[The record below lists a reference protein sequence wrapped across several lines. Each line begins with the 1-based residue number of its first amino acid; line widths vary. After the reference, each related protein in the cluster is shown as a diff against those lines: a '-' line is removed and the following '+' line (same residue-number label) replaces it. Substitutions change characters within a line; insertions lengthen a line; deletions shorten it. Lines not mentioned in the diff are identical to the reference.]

1 MGLAT
6 HRQSADCSIP
16 VADVA
21 REFLHTTGTLSYP
34 TTQLSGRTGSTQSHF
49 PQVRF
54 WTTSSTVYNGW
65 ERYRPLSCIIPTK
78 KQPAHKAGNLFG
90 QLVRLINRDQVADP

>member
-1 MGLAT
+1 MSAD
-6 HRQSADCSIP
+6 RQSADCSIP

-65 ERYRPLSCIIPTK
+65 ERYRPLSFTNWNGKPATGLGSNCPRCRFFVQV
-78 KQPAHKAGNLFG
+78 KQT
-90 QLVRLINRDQVADP
+90 RS

>member
-1 MGLAT
+1 MSAD
-6 HRQSADCSIP
+6 RQSADCSIP

-65 ERYRPLSCIIPTK
+65 ERYRPLSFTICLGK
-78 KQPAHKAGNLFG
+78 RGGKF
-90 QLVRLINRDQVADP
+90 LVHLPEETTSVPSGRV